1 MKFTIDGQ
9 RFDTNKAERIANASY
24 DGSRTD
30 FQWWSET
37 LYRTPRSKR
46 FFLVGEGGA
55 MTRYA
60 RRVDVNSYTGGER
73 CDPMTDAEALA
84 WAEDHMTADEI
95 DAAFPGVVSEA

>member
-9 RFDTNKAERIANASY
+9 RFDTDKSEVIHASSY
-24 DGSRTD
+24 DGPKNSSE
-30 FQWWSET
+30 WWSET

-46 FFLVGEGGA
+46 FFLVGEGGG

-60 RRVDVNSYTGGER
+60 KRTGSGMYTRGER

-84 WAEDHMTADEI
+84 WAEAHMTADEI
-95 DAAFPGVVSEA
+95 DAAFPGEVSEA

>member
-9 RFDTNKAERIANASY
+9 RFDTDKSEAIHASSY
-24 DGSRTD
+24 EGPKNSSE
-30 FQWWSET
+30 WWSET

-46 FFLVGEGGA
+46 FFLVGEGGP

-60 RRVDVNSYTGGER
+60 RRVGFSSYISGAR
-73 CDPMTDAEALA
+73 CDPMTDAEARA

-95 DAAFPGVVSEA
+95 DAAFPGEVTEA